1 MKNFKLTELD
11 KILLRRK
18 HSVMFEPADMAYEQS
33 KTEKALVVSGL
44 KNVQALGF
52 TFSKELLEKAFHFTR
67 DEFTALYG
75 FLMETKRGIFKKD
88 FNYLI
93 MNQLIIFGK
102 NYIMM
107 NMI

>member
-18 HSVMFEPADMAYEQS
+18 HLVMFEPADMAYEQS

-52 TFSKELLEKAFHFTR
+52 TFSKVWCLNNPILSLLE
-67 DEFTALYG
+67 Y
-75 FLMETKRGIFKKD
+75 FLSR
-88 FNYLI
+88 
-93 MNQLIIFGK
+93 
-102 NYIMM
+102 
-107 NMI
+107 